1 MRVSLYRSWF
11 FLFVIVISGC
21 AVAMSGAQKLLN
33 NSNGQKISSE
43 QIEMYR
49 NMPEDSPALASLR
62 DSAKQDP
69 EGMIAA
75 SLKCAGKL
83 NPQIDSSSSPSGNEN
98 VSGKINI
105 TKNEECY
112 WKSPLFGNSN
122 PFIAQQESMTGSLR
136 SALVNLGKSQIIMAE
151 ALGLDEQVILAKKN
165 AKKLEEGDL
174 GAASEI
180 EKVLEIS
187 VTVQAEI
194 DKETAKKKILDVE
207 SKKVFI
213 TSIPFYMKGV
223 IGSVQT
229 GTEAASIS
237 SNLLSLNPAALLQ
250 VGSLYSIVTNLPSLV
265 SQLVGSTGQMMDFM
279 TANEIDNSEM
289 KDKLGNIF

>member
-1 MRVSLYRSWF
+1 
-11 FLFVIVISGC
+11 
-21 AVAMSGAQKLLN
+21 MSGAEKLLF
-33 NSNGQKISSE
+33 NSSGQKISSE
-43 QIEMYR
+43 QIEMYK
-49 NMPEDSPALASLR
+49 NMPEDSPTLASLR
-62 DSAKQDP
+62 ESAKQDP

-83 NPQIDSSSSPSGNEN
+83 NPQIASSSSPSGNED

-112 WKSPLFGNSN
+112 WKSPLLGNSN

-136 SALVNLGKSQIIMAE
+136 SALVNLGKSQIIMAK
-151 ALGLDEQVILAKKN
+151 ALGLDEQVMLAETN
-165 AKKLEEGDL
+165 AKNLEQGDL

-187 VTVQAEI
+187 RTVQEVI
-194 DKETAKKKILDVE
+194 DKETSKKKILNME

-213 TSIPFYMKGV
+213 TSIPFYIQGV

-229 GTEAASIS
+229 GTQAASIS
-237 SNLLSLNPAALLQ
+237 TNLLSLNPAALLQ
-250 VGSLYSIVTNLPSLV
+250 VASLYSIVSNLPALV
-265 SQLVGSTGQMMDFM
+265 SQLAGSTGKIMDFM
-279 TANEIDNSEM
+279 TINEIDNSEM
-289 KDKLGNIF
+289 KDKLTNVF